1 VTSFDATDSWPP
13 PPQPGAEGCIACGG
27 LGIVAVTDLG
37 DVSWL
42 EPSTPPE
49 DWERCWE
56 CQAGE

>member
-1 VTSFDATDSWPP
+1 MTDLWPP

-49 DWERCWE
+49 GWERCWE